1 MPGNSADFGQT
12 DPDLIAPGVLK
23 QIETNLL
30 IDVELKLSQEDEVQ
44 TATGL
49 LIAWR
54 KQPDLVLGDDPDI
67 EIIADQILAIDQLY
81 FGQALLESGRNRQF
95 KQWRRKFQTSFL

>member
-1 MPGNSADFGQT
+1 MKDFVREKKRFILPLIASLLLISIALYIYFYFIARRNLVKLPLDELPGNSADFGQT

-49 LIAWR
+49 
-54 KQPDLVLGDDPDI
+54 
-67 EIIADQILAIDQLY
+67 
-81 FGQALLESGRNRQF
+81 
-95 KQWRRKFQTSFL
+95 